1 MIQPIFAIQ
10 ARYQGTFIPGVT
22 TTNWFYTL
30 IPVFPGG
37 TTGSPVTNSTGPTA
51 NAGLN
56 GVDVVNVQW
65 QPQSGAIAYQLFRQA
80 GSAPPTTGVPWASFT
95 SELGVKDI
103 GFPAMTRS

>member
-1 MIQPIFAIQ
+1 MTNPIFAI
-10 ARYQGTFIPGVT
+10 
-22 TTNWFYTL
+22 
-30 IPVFPGG
+30 
-37 TTGSPVTNSTGPTA
+37 A

-65 QPQSGAIAYQLFRQA
+65 QPQVGAIAYQLFRQA
-80 GSAPPTTGVPWASFT
+80 GSAPATTGTPWASFT